1 MPAVAERDGCA
12 SAVDRGDRVT
22 QGDVLAEVE
31 APELLADEA
40 RNQAEVE
47 VTQGD
52 YQRLTQAQQKAP
64 DLVMP
69 LTVDTAKARYQLA
82 LANLKRNETL
92 LGYTKIVAPFSGT
105 ITRRWAD
112 VGALIPAATVSSSP
126 QSAAVVTLTDSSRV
140 RIEVAVP
147 EAEAPLVKTGMEA
160 EIAVLEL
167 PGKTFRGTVSRF
179 ADLLDDATRTMATE
193 IELPNTAHELRAGM
207 FCTVKLAI
215 ARKPDALLIP
225 TAALLVEKA
234 ATSVFVLTGGKAG
247 KTRVK
252 AGFEDGESAE
262 ILEGVTTNDTV
273 ILPGKLTLADGQ
285 PVKVMEGK

>member
-1 MPAVAERDGCA
+1 MNNFTFCNLNR
-12 SAVDRGDRVT
+12 
-22 QGDVLAEVE
+22 
-31 APELLADEA
+31 
-40 RNQAEVE
+40 
-47 VTQGD
+47 
-52 YQRLTQAQQKAP
+52 QKAP

-69 LTVDTAKARYQLA
+69 LTVDTAKARYQMA

-112 VGALIPAATVSSSP
+112 VGALIPAATASSSP

-167 PGKTFRGTVSRF
+167 PGKAFRGTVSRF
-179 ADLLDDATRTMATE
+179 ADVLDDATRTMATE
-193 IELPNTAHELRAGM
+193 IELPNVAHELRAGM

-234 ATSVFVLTGGKAG
+234 ATSVFVLTGDKAG
-247 KTRVK
+247 KARVK
-252 AGFEDGESAE
+252 VGFEDGESVE
-262 ILEGVTTNDTV
+262 ILEGVAAYDTV
-273 ILPGKLTLADGQ
+273 ILPGKLALADGQ